1 MIPEQK
7 IVQGSNK
14 GKKEIR
20 RVKKRTSLLSLSLS
34 LKMIKTYCDV
44 DYKHKIFRP
53 HPCEGAAAAA
63 YGPDHVN
70 GK

>member
-14 GKKEIR
+14 GKKEIS

-34 LKMIKTYCDV
+34 ENDKNLL
-44 DYKHKIFRP
+44 
-53 HPCEGAAAAA
+53 
-63 YGPDHVN
+63 
-70 GK
+70 